1 MMALELLTQVVDYLA
16 KSKIKKSKT
25 GYLSESSGES
35 SLADSSTPQNLELQS
50 QYDC

>member
-1 MMALELLTQVVDYLA
+1 MALGRLTHVVDYLA

-25 GYLSESSGES
+25 GDLSELSGEI
-35 SLADSSTPQNLELQS
+35 SLADSSTPQNLELES